1 VKILG
6 NDLLVVTGEEKQQ
19 WSHSSYQVY
28 LYFFF
33 SLFLFIAQRD
43 FTRQNKRRIPLE
55 FFLVPQALGVN
66 LDEPMA
72 TTTTGGVHQ
81 ERIPRNFAERDK

>member
-1 VKILG
+1 MESFIISSILV
-6 NDLLVVTGEEKQQ
+6 L
-19 WSHSSYQVY
+19 
-28 LYFFF
+28 FF